1 LAISNIDSVHFGSDL
16 NQVHKETGYSRQE
29 HPFDVEEKKHFNKP
43 DHRMHQ
49 TLSPARAIKR
59 KRSFF
64 HLNRSI
70 HKWIGIAVSIIL
82 LALAVTGILLNHK
95 KEMGYMPD
103 IEHEASGQI
112 SQGLP
117 IEEVAMIAI
126 KASGNKDIDSVTD
139 IDRIDYRTKNMSA
152 KVRFKDSENTE
163 VIVDSVTGKVLN
175 VGSRTDV
182 FLEKLHSGEIF
193 GDMFILVTD
202 AAAASLVLLTFSGF
216 YIWIWPKW
224 RRRSNMQ
231 LKKERSINFQ
241 PQSA

>member
-1 LAISNIDSVHFGSDL
+1 
-16 NQVHKETGYSRQE
+16 
-29 HPFDVEEKKHFNKP
+29 
-43 DHRMHQ
+43 
-49 TLSPARAIKR
+49 
-59 KRSFF
+59 
-64 HLNRSI
+64 
-70 HKWIGIAVSIIL
+70 
-82 LALAVTGILLNHK
+82 
-95 KEMGYMPD
+95 MPD

-193 GDMFILVTD
+193 GDKFILVTD

-231 LKKERSINFQ
+231 LKKERNINFPQ
-241 PQSA
+241 PA

>member
-1 LAISNIDSVHFGSDL
+1 MAISNIDSVHFDSDL
-16 NQVHKETGYSRQE
+16 NQIHKEVGHSRQE
-29 HPFDVEEKKHFNKP
+29 HPFDVEEKKRIANL
-43 DHRMHQ
+43 DHRMHK
-49 TLSPARAIKR
+49 TLSHAQVIKR
-59 KRSFF
+59 KTSFF
-64 HLNRSI
+64 HLNRSL

-82 LALAVTGILLNHK
+82 LTLAVTGILLNHK
-95 KEMGYMPD
+95 KKMGYMPEV
-103 IEHEASGQI
+103 EHEASGQI

-117 IEEVAMIAI
+117 IEKVAMIAI
-126 KASGNKDIDSVTD
+126 TASDSKDIQSVKD

-182 FLEKLHSGEIF
+182 FIEKLHSGEIF

-202 AAAASLVLLTFSGF
+202 VAAASLVLLTFSGF

-231 LKKERSINFQ
+231 LKKERNINFESQ
-241 PQSA
+241 PA

>member
-1 LAISNIDSVHFGSDL
+1 MQFGSGL
-16 NQVHKETGYSRQE
+16 NQIHKETGYSRQE
-29 HPFDVEEKKHFNKP
+29 HPFDVEEKKHNNNL

-49 TLSPARAIKR
+49 TLSHARVVKR
-59 KRSFF
+59 KTSFF
-64 HLNRSI
+64 HLNRSL

-82 LALAVTGILLNHK
+82 LTLAVTGVLLNHK
-95 KEMGYMPD
+95 KKMGYMPD

-117 IEEVAMIAI
+117 IEKVAMIAI
-126 KASGNKDIDSVTD
+126 KASANKDIDSVKD

-175 VGSRTDV
+175 IGSRTDV
-182 FLEKLHSGEIF
+182 FIEKLHSGEIF
-193 GDMFILVTD
+193 GDMFILITD
-202 AAAASLVLLTFSGF
+202 VAAASLVLLTFSGF

-224 RRRSNMQ
+224 RRRSNLQ
-231 LKKERSINFQ
+231 LKKERNNKFHPQ
-241 PQSA
+241 PA